1 MLESIA
7 RIEGRAY
14 SMLQQLG
21 SSPLKEVYTAGGG
34 AKNPQ
39 WSAIRQRVLG
49 VPVLVSPQQEAS
61 YGAALL
67 ARQGAQQL
75 AKQPA

>member
-1 MLESIA
+1 VLESIA

-14 SMLQQLG
+14 SLLQQLG
-21 SSPLKEVYTAGGG
+21 SSPLREVHTAGGG
-34 AKNPQ
+34 ARNPQ

-49 VPVLVSPQQEAS
+49 VPVLVSRQQEAS

-67 ARQGAQQL
+67 ARQGAQ
-75 AKQPA
+75 AKQAA